1 MQSALTKMTE
11 DEAEAHGDALR
22 QAAPCESS
30 AAGEESL
37 SWCSQSA
44 RLAAMD
50 QSLSWCSQSARLAAM
65 DEKIGG
71 LESQLRFVKQ
81 VCKELSQSIGNMQML
96 TACLPG

>member
-1 MQSALTKMTE
+1 MQTALTKMTE

-50 QSLSWCSQSARLAAM
+50 
-65 DEKIGG
+65 EKIGG

-81 VCKELSQSIGNMQML
+81 VCKELSKSIGNMAVINMQML